1 MREVLEENFG
11 GEARPQQ
18 TRFEEEIRTR
28 ELLRKKQ
35 QEKHLY
41 IDVQAVTPKTFR
53 EYGSTDIAQFDADP
67 RTDESAPR
75 LHRVKLAV
83 KMDELIVQLAE
94 DVNESPKKLRLWV
107 MVNRQNKTV
116 RPDAPVLDLDQTVEE
131 LYHRVNHHKDRAL
144 RLWVEV
150 AEEVDAEGNGV
161 FPAYALNGPAG
172 SRSESI
178 LLFLKCFDL
187 QTQTL
192 RGVGQIYIGRD
203 KKVDDLTPYI
213 LKFMGWGDKV
223 PSDERI
229 FLWEEIKPTM
239 IEPLKPKQSL
249 KAAELQ
255 DGDIICFQRLLD
267 PKSDKGVQEQRKLQD
282 DRVTDL
288 RKRTTDFFNTASEYY
303 DFLCNKKTVKFCP
316 HPSRCD
322 ENEYPAFEL
331 TMSCKAT
338 YDLVAERVG
347 LILGVQPTHIRFWT
361 VNSTTSNPKATVKRN
376 PSNNLLAMLNTA
388 TYSQL
393 QQNNRMDALFFEVLE
408 ISLDELEHKKSVKVT
423 LLSEGTSKEEQFDLL
438 VNKNGTVDDLVE
450 ALVKKAKIPGEAE
463 GGRIRIFETSQH
475 RFFRELKRD
484 YPVISMNDYAQ
495 VYAERV
501 PDEELQAS
509 ENSLISVFHFH
520 PDPSRAHSV
529 PFKFLLIEGETFSET
544 KKRLERRT
552 GIKGKP
558 FEKIRFAVIR
568 RSHYKP
574 HYLTDEVAN
583 KMGE

>member
-1 MREVLEENFG
+1 M
-11 GEARPQQ
+11 
-18 TRFEEEIRTR
+18 
-28 ELLRKKQ
+28 
-35 QEKHLY
+35 
-41 IDVQAVTPKTFR
+41 TPKTFR

-213 LKFMGWGDKV
+213 LKLMGWGDKV

-288 RKRTTDFFNTASEYY
+288 
-303 DFLCNKKTVKFCP
+303 
-316 HPSRCD
+316 
-322 ENEYPAFEL
+322 
-331 TMSCKAT
+331 
-338 YDLVAERVG
+338 
-347 LILGVQPTHIRFWT
+347 
-361 VNSTTSNPKATVKRN
+361 
-376 PSNNLLAMLNTA
+376 
-388 TYSQL
+388 
-393 QQNNRMDALFFEVLE
+393 
-408 ISLDELEHKKSVKVT
+408 
-423 LLSEGTSKEEQFDLL
+423 
-438 VNKNGTVDDLVE
+438 
-450 ALVKKAKIPGEAE
+450 
-463 GGRIRIFETSQH
+463 
-475 RFFRELKRD
+475 
-484 YPVISMNDYAQ
+484 
-495 VYAERV
+495 
-501 PDEELQAS
+501 
-509 ENSLISVFHFH
+509 
-520 PDPSRAHSV
+520 
-529 PFKFLLIEGETFSET
+529 
-544 KKRLERRT
+544 
-552 GIKGKP
+552 
-558 FEKIRFAVIR
+558 
-568 RSHYKP
+568 
-574 HYLTDEVAN
+574 
-583 KMGE
+583 